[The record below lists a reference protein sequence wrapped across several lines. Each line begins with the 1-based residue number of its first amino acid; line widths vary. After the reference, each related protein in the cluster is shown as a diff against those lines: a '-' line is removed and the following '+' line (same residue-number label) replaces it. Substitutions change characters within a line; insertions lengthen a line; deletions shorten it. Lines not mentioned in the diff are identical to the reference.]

1 MIGFVFYALS
11 LDTNTHSNTT
21 QLAVLCFCG
30 LRLIPSLQK
39 CAISL
44 MQIGLCSKALDDLCS
59 LFKTSTIPIYRN
71 SSVHKSI
78 QDVILKR
85 QIFELNYA
93 KIKYIIEDDIHISS
107 GIVTFITGESG
118 VGKSLFIRSL
128 IGNYEKILHYVICK
142 TTKKNVKINDFK
154 IGYVSQKSVLFDS
167 TIGSNIVF
175 NNNIDM
181 IKKNI
186 DLIRNYCFKLD

>member
-142 TTKKNVKINDFK
+142 TTKKCKDK
-154 IGYVSQKSVLFDS
+154 
-167 TIGSNIVF
+167 
-175 NNNIDM
+175 
-181 IKKNI
+181 
-186 DLIRNYCFKLD
+186 